1 MGNDYEENPT
11 AAILLRFAQKNSVNV
26 SDLKHKQL
34 QARHEIVSQAKRL
47 TSAVDK
53 EVKKA
58 KQLDS
63 ARKARRPKDGE

>member
-1 MGNDYEENPT
+1 MENEDNPT
-11 AAILLRFAQKNSVNV
+11 AAILMRFAAKNNVNV
-26 SDLKHKQL
+26 SEMKHKQL

-53 EVKKA
+53 EVKKV

>member
-1 MGNDYEENPT
+1 MENEDNPT
-11 AAILLRFAQKNSVNV
+11 AAILMRFATKNNVNV
-26 SDLKHKQL
+26 SEMKHKQL

-53 EVKKA
+53 EVKKV

>member
-1 MGNDYEENPT
+1 MENEENPT
-11 AAILLRFAQKNSVNV
+11 AAILMRFASKNNVNV
-26 SDLKHKQL
+26 SEMKHKQI

-53 EVKKA
+53 EVKKV

-63 ARKARRPKDGE
+63 ARKARRTKDGE